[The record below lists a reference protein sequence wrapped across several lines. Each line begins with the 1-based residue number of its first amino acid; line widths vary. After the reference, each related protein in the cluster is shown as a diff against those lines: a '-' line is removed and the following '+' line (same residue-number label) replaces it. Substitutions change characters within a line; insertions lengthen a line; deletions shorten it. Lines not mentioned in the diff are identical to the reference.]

1 MTRRISDRNYFP
13 WPPEHD
19 EILRELVARGMSDH
33 AIAKYFAKAGISRT
47 VDSVRLRAARL
58 GLPSLTRRMAMRT
71 SPEAPLPEFP
81 EVKAPEP
88 LPPPPDPIELER
100 ERQARLKALREER
113 EALTAIAGERSLR
126 AELEAVV
133 SRIVPQFGPPPPYVP
148 PKVDADASRETVVQM
163 FSDWHCGENVSY
175 EATRGFNEYDDSIF
189 RERLDRIVRGHLGI
203 KERLEKGK
211 LYQFE
216 RLVVGCN
223 GDFVS
228 GTIHELE
235 KHSDHDNIVWAVH
248 ATGRALAEALR
259 AFAAAYPTVEVF
271 CTSGNHGRLPDAR
284 RVQQKE
290 PTRSWDTLVYLFAK
304 EMLRDVPNVKFW
316 IPNSYSVAWDI
327 YRFRF
332 LQTHGH
338 DVKSWASIPW
348 YGLNRLVGNINALEA
363 GRGKPVHYWLFA
375 HFHNPSSLP
384 HATGESFVN
393 GSLIGANEFALNALG
408 RADRP
413 TQWML
418 MVHPEHGVTSRWP
431 LYATGAP

>member
-1 MTRRISDRNYFP
+1 MPSRQSYFP
-13 WPPEHD
+13 WTPEHD
-19 EILRELVARGMSDH
+19 QLLRELVRQGLSDPEIAARYRAMGIDRS
-33 AIAKYFAKAGISRT
+33 KASI
-47 VDSVRLRAARL
+47 RLRVVGL
-58 GLPSLTRRMAMRT
+58 GLPKFTERMQWRRAELAE
-71 SPEAPLPEFP
+71 PEGSAPGGDLQPAPL
-81 EVKAPEP
+81 
-88 LPPPPDPIELER
+88 PPPDPIDVER
-100 ERQARLKALREER
+100 ERQTRLKALREER

-126 AELEAVV
+126 EHLTASIARV
-133 SRIVPQFGPPPPYVP
+133 VPQFGPPPTYASPV
-148 PKVDADASRETVVQM
+148 VDASASRETVVQM

-175 EATRGFNEYDDSIF
+175 EATRGFNEYDDAIF
-189 RERLDRIVRGHLGI
+189 KERLDRIVRAHLGI

-248 ATGRALAEALR
+248 STGRALAEALR

-290 PTRSWDTLVYLFAK
+290 PTRSWDTLVYLFAQ
-304 EMLRDVPNVKFW
+304 EMLRDVPNIKFW

-327 YRFRF
+327 YRHRF

-338 DVKSWASIPW
+338 DVKSWNSIPW

-408 RADRP
+408 KADRP

-431 LYATGAP
+431 LYATGGIR

>member
-1 MTRRISDRNYFP
+1 MARSPISNRDYVP
-13 WPPEHD
+13 WLPEHD
-19 EILRELVARGMSDH
+19 ALLRDLVAQGHDDRV
-33 AIAKYFAKAGISRT
+33 IANHFRASGVPR
-47 VDSVRLRAARL
+47 SVSSIRLQVKRL
-58 GLPSLTRRMAMRT
+58 GLPILRERLARRGLVVPAE
-71 SPEAPLPEFP
+71 PAALPTP
-81 EVKAPEP
+81 EVPA
-88 LPPPPDPIELER
+88 LPDPVELER
-100 ERQARLKALREER
+100 ERQARVKALREER

-126 AELEAVV
+126 AHLESVITRVV
-133 SRIVPQFGPPPPYVP
+133 PRMGPPPRYVP
-148 PKVDADASRETVVQM
+148 PTLDVGASQETVVQM
-163 FSDWHCGENVSY
+163 FSDWHCGENVSA
-175 EATRGFNEYDDSIF
+175 EATRGFNEYNDDIF
-189 RERLDRIVRGHLGI
+189 TERLNRIVAGHIGI
-203 KERLEKGK
+203 KTRLEAGG
-211 LYQFE
+211 LYDFE

-248 ATGRALAEALR
+248 ATGRALADALR
-259 AFAAAYPTVEVF
+259 AFAAEYPTVEVF

-290 PTRSWDTLVYLFAK
+290 PTRSSDTLVYLFAK
-304 EMLRDVPNVKFW
+304 EMLADVPNVLFH

-327 YRFRF
+327 YDWRF

-363 GRGKPVHYWLFA
+363 GRGRPVHYWLFA

-431 LYATGAP
+431 LYATGAL